1 MAFAAAAIPLAVSLL
16 GDMGGKDKE
25 GGQQQPAG
33 PAPPTLGEMFAQNDQ
48 RYAQGTNFGLPQV
61 TPFQAGPVGGGQ
73 RGNNG

>member
-16 GDMGGKDKE
+16 GAMGKKDE
-25 GGQQQPAG
+25 QPQQAG
-33 PAPPTLGEMFAQNDQ
+33 PHQPTIGEMFAQND
-48 RYAQGTNFGLPQV
+48 RNLMQGHDFALPQA

>member
-16 GDMGGKDKE
+16 GAMGKDEEK
-25 GGQQQPAG
+25 GQQQPAG
-33 PAPPTLGEMFAQNDQ
+33 PAPPTLGEMFAQNDAK
-48 RYAQGTNFGLPQV
+48 YSQGTNFALPQV

>member
-16 GDMGGKDKE
+16 GAMSEDEEKAA
-25 GGQQQPAG
+25 QQPPG

-48 RYAQGTNFGLPQV
+48 RYSQGTNFALPQV
-61 TPFQAGPVGGGQ
+61 TPFQGGPVGGGQ

>member
-16 GDMGGKDKE
+16 GSMGKKDEKDP
-25 GGQQQPAG
+25 QAAQPAG
-33 PAPPTLGEMFAQNDQ
+33 PTLGDMFAKNSQ
-48 RYAQGTNFGLPQV
+48 RYEQGPNFALPDT

>member
-16 GDMGGKDKE
+16 GSMSKGKE
-25 GGQQQPAG
+25 EGQQQPAG
-33 PAPPTLGEMFAQNDQ
+33 PAPPTLGEMFAQNDAK
-48 RYAQGTNFGLPQV
+48 YSQGTNFALPQV

>member
-16 GDMGGKDKE
+16 GAMSKGEEKT
-25 GGQQQPAG
+25 QQPTA
-33 PAPPTLGEMFAQNDQ
+33 PAPPTIGEMFAQNGQ
-48 RYAQGTNFGLPQV
+48 KYSQGTNFALPQV